1 MNILDI
7 LIGIPLALAVFTGFK
22 NGFIYEIASL
32 VGLILGIY
40 IAIHFSGFMSDFL
53 EDMFNWHGRTLWFL
67 SLLFTFVLVVISI
80 RLLGKVMEHVVE
92 SLAMGPINHLLGGFV
107 SVIKAAFILSLI
119 IYLFN
124 LVDSSHTIVSQKTKE
139 NSVLWSPVSEV
150 ARFIMPQ
157 LDKRALDLKD
167 PKSDEEY
174 KDRDKGDGGT
184 HRKPRSF

>member
-7 LIGIPLALAVFTGFK
+7 VIGILLILATISGFK

-32 VGLILGIY
+32 AGLILGIY
-40 IAIHFSGFMSDFL
+40 IAINFSGYMSDFL
-53 EDMFNWHGRTLWFL
+53 ADMFSWHGRTLWFL

-107 SVIKAAFILSLI
+107 SIIKAAFVLSLL

-139 NSVLWSPVSEV
+139 KSILWSPVSEV

-174 KDRDKGDGGT
+174 KDREGDKGT
-184 HRKPRSF
+184 HRKPRSI